1 MKTAV
6 SIPDDLFHR
15 ADELARALG
24 MSRSRLYQEALAE
37 YVLRRDA
44 DSLTEELNQVLAEVG
59 GEPDPWLAE
68 AARVTLERGE
78 W

>member
-1 MKTAV
+1 MTSSTVRTSSHARWE
-6 SIPDDLFHR
+6 SR
-15 ADELARALG
+15 AARSTG
-24 MSRSRLYQEALAE
+24 RRLAE
-37 YVLRRDA
+37 YVLRRDP
-44 DSLTEELNQVLAEVG
+44 DSLTKELNQVLAEVG

>member
-6 SIPDDLFHR
+6 SIPDELFHR

-24 MSRSRLYQEALAE
+24 KSRSQVYREALAE
-37 YVLRRDA
+37 YVLRRDPE
-44 DSLTEELNQVLAEVG
+44 SLTSELDQVLADVG
-59 GEPDPWLAE
+59 AEPDPWLAE
-68 AARVTLERGE
+68 AARGALERSE

>member
-24 MSRSRLYQEALAE
+24 TSRSRLYQEALAE
-37 YVLRRDA
+37 YVLRRDP
-44 DSLTEELNQVLAEVG
+44 DSLTSELNRVVADVG

>member
-6 SIPDDLFHR
+6 SIPDELFHR

-24 MSRSRLYQEALAE
+24 KSRSQVYREALAE
-37 YVLRRDA
+37 YVLRRDPE
-44 DSLTEELNQVLAEVG
+44 SITSELDQAVAAVG
-59 GEPDPWLAE
+59 AEPDPWLAE
-68 AARVTLERGE
+68 AARGTFERTE

>member
-6 SIPDDLFHR
+6 SIPDELFHR

-24 MSRSRLYQEALAE
+24 KSRSQVYREALAE
-37 YVLRRDA
+37 YVLRRDPE
-44 DSLTEELNQVLAEVG
+44 SLTGELNQVLADVG
-59 GEPDPWLAE
+59 AEPDPWLAE
-68 AARVTLERGE
+68 AARATLERSE